1 MRTYEFTVILRS
13 DEELSA
19 QGKELIKKELAHAN
33 ATILKEEDLGV
44 RVLAYPI
51 KKEQKGRYLYIE
63 MEADPAVISV
73 IEKNCLLMNPIL
85 KFLFVRK
92 EI

>member
-13 DEELSA
+13 EEEAAA
-19 QGKELIKKELAHAN
+19 QGKELVKQELSRAN
-33 ATILKEEDLGV
+33 TAITKEEDLGV

-51 KKEQKGRYLYIE
+51 KKEEKGRYLYFE
-63 MEADPAVISV
+63 MEADPSV
-73 IEKNCLLMNPIL
+73 IADLEKNCRLMNPVL

-92 EI
+92 DT